1 MEHTKFCQS
10 CGMPL
15 ASHEAY
21 GTLGSGEKSGDY
33 CAHCYQDGAFTW
45 DCTMDEMIE
54 FCLRFELQRTP
65 SLDKAAARARMRQQF
80 LTLKRWRARP
90 GTERGAA
97 LWKSF
102 MRFALHRKTCPHWP
116 PLWQG
121 HAPSGGMK
129 RAPQAS
135 FQAQSSPS
143 AP

>member
-65 SLDKAAARARMRQQF
+65 SLDQAAARARMRQQF

-90 GTERGAA
+90 GT
-97 LWKSF
+97 
-102 MRFALHRKTCPHWP
+102 
-116 PLWQG
+116 
-121 HAPSGGMK
+121 
-129 RAPQAS
+129 
-135 FQAQSSPS
+135 
-143 AP
+143 